1 MINHYS
7 IGYGRIDRRD
17 LLAHTSMTIMDDCIR
32 IDVLRGHFVHATTA
46 HGVFQIDYVRGR
58 TEVYLPYE
66 VSAST

>member
-1 MINHYS
+1 MVEY
-7 IGYGRIDRRD
+7 DRRD

-32 IDVLRGHFVHATTA
+32 IDVLRGHLVHTTTT
-46 HGVFQIDYVRGR
+46 HGVVQIGYVRGT